1 MLAER
6 NEVAQSLDALISILS
21 NAELPISA
29 EDRENKMAQ
38 LEQGKKIVQNRKY
51 HVTTLGIFST
61 GKSTLINSMIG
72 GNYLPAADHPTT
84 ARITEIRP
92 SKDAFVVFQ
101 TEKTPTDKEL
111 DVAKKFLSCIGY
123 NVGKNGEIQVKTKI
137 VLGPANADVEEIKGL
152 VITGDSQHSMS
163 AKDIHKILAF
173 LGTETSKADV
183 ESEAFVNELKN
194 IFTDIVIGLPVNDW
208 MADIV
213 LTDAP
218 GTGSIVESHD
228 AVINK
233 IIPESQLVLHIV
245 DAERVGDSTDK
256 SFAERIANFQH
267 RKIFYVLNKT
277 DRMSSEGCEEAQM
290 ELKKTFPSGT
300 TADCVPEIIQVSA
313 LCALLAIE
321 LKSGATTVEAVMD
334 NRKVSLG
341 YLYSRE
347 EFREASKDQQRKI
360 LCDELWTKSNFNEF
374 QDRVSTYLSKENK
387 QMAIVE
393 DAWGLIRGLALDV
406 NSALDVT
413 IKMLESNNKVSDLE
427 KEKAENQ
434 KKRGDLKKV
443 ADRALGKYK
452 LEIEGG
458 ISEADGTQY
467 EGARAG
473 IKASLQDSR
482 QTIKSELRDWLDAH
496 YNAIEANP
504 DKMKMHIQRAIETAV
519 THARKVANEQAVTAV
534 AHLKEQIVDVLREAR
549 DLSFE
554 GVGKSDRPENPDWDT
569 SIALL
574 GLAIT
579 GGGAAAGAATGA
591 GIGAAIGSIVPG
603 AGTALGAGIGAGV
616 GALAGL
622 ISSGVYMG
630 KNGKQLRIDKITNQ
644 VDDCLGR
651 LFFDGGRIVDN
662 KNAPE
667 VVPYI
672 KIIVDDLHQQ
682 CNRFRDELQK
692 KIDQRFK
699 ELDKRD
705 DAIINEISAS
715 KEEKERKMKV
725 YNGLA
730 KQCST
735 LIKMAR

>member
-6 NEVAQSLDALISILS
+6 NEVAQSLDTLISILS
-21 NAELPISA
+21 NEGLPISA
-29 EDRENKMAQ
+29 EDRENKTTQ
-38 LEQGKKIVQNRKY
+38 LALSKTIVQNRKY

-61 GKSTLINSMIG
+61 GKSTLINAMIG

-92 SKDAFVVFQ
+92 SNEAFIVFQ
-101 TEKTPTDKEL
+101 TDKTPTDKEL
-111 DVAKKFLSCIGY
+111 DIVEKFLSCIGY
-123 NVGKNGEIQVKTKI
+123 KVGKDGEIQVQTKM
-137 VLGPANADVEEIKGL
+137 VLGPANADAEEIKGL
-152 VITGDSQHSMS
+152 VITGVSPYFLV
-163 AKDIHKILAF
+163 AKDIRKILAF
-173 LGTETSKADV
+173 LGTEIIKVDV
-183 ESEAFVNELKN
+183 DAEKFVNELKN
-194 IFTDIVIGLPVNDW
+194 VFTDIVIGLPVDAW

-218 GTGSIVESHD
+218 GTGSIVEAHD

-256 SFAERIANFQH
+256 FFSERIANFQH

-290 ELKKTFPSGT
+290 ELKRTFPSGT
-300 TADCVPEIIQVSA
+300 TADCLPEIIQVSA

-334 NRKVSLG
+334 NRKLSLG

-347 EFREASKDQQRKI
+347 EFRDASGDQQRKI
-360 LCDELWTKSNFNEF
+360 LCEELWAKSNFTEF
-374 QDRVSTYLSKENK
+374 RDRVSTYLSKENK

-393 DAWGLIRGLALDV
+393 DAWNLIRGLALDV
-406 NSALDVT
+406 KGALDGA
-413 IKMLESNNKVSDLE
+413 IRMLESNNKVSDLE
-427 KEKAENQ
+427 KERVDNQ
-434 KKRGDLKKV
+434 NKRGDLKKV

-458 ISEADGTQY
+458 ISEADGKQY
-467 EGARAG
+467 EGARARVE
-473 IKASLQDSR
+473 ASLSKSRDS
-482 QTIKSELRDWLDAH
+482 IKSNLCDWLYAN
-496 YNAIEANP
+496 YNAIEKNP
-504 DKMKMHIQRAIETAV
+504 TKMQMYIQRAMEDAV
-519 THARKVANEQAVTAV
+519 AKARNVATQHAVTAV
-534 AHLKEQIVDVLREAR
+534 SNLKEQIVDVLREAR

-554 GVGKSDRPENPDWDT
+554 GAGKFGRPENPELDT

-579 GGGAAAGAATGA
+579 SGGVAAGAATGA
-591 GIGAAIGSIVPG
+591 GLGAAIGSFVPG

-616 GALAGL
+616 GAVAGL
-622 ISSGVYMG
+622 ISGGAYMSKKG
-630 KNGKQLRIDKITNQ
+630 KPMRIDKITAQ
-644 VDDCLGR
+644 VDACLGK
-651 LFFDGGRIVDN
+651 LFFDGGKIEN
-662 KNAPE
+662 GKTAKE

-672 KIIVDDLHQQ
+672 KVIVDDLHQQ
-682 CNRFRDELQK
+682 CNRFRDDLQT

-699 ELDKRD
+699 ELDKRE
-705 DAIINEISAS
+705 DAIIREISTS
-715 KEEKERKMKV
+715 KEEKERKMGV
-725 YNGLA
+725 YTELSE
-730 KQCST
+730 QCSD
-735 LIKMAR
+735 LIKKAR

>member
-21 NAELPISA
+21 NAELPITA
-29 EDRENKMAQ
+29 EDRENKIAQ
-38 LEQGKKIVQNRKY
+38 LVQGKTIVQNRKY

-92 SKDAFVVFQ
+92 SNEAFIVFQ
-101 TEKTPTDKEL
+101 ADKTPTDKEL
-111 DVAKKFLSCIGY
+111 DIVKKFLSCIGY
-123 NVGKNGEIQVKTKI
+123 KVGKDGELQVQTKM
-137 VLGPANADVEEIKGL
+137 VLGLTNADVEEIKGL
-152 VITGDSQHSMS
+152 VITGVSPHSLV
-163 AKDIHKILAF
+163 AKDIRKILAF
-173 LGTETSKADV
+173 LGTEIIKVDV
-183 ESEAFVNELKN
+183 DAEKFVNELKN
-194 IFTDIVIGLPVNDW
+194 VFTDIVIGLPVDDW

-218 GTGSIVESHD
+218 GTGSIVDAHD
-228 AVINK
+228 TVINK

-256 SFAERIANFQH
+256 FFAERIANFQH
-267 RKIFYVLNKT
+267 RKIFYVLNKI

-300 TADCVPEIIQVSA
+300 TADCLPEIIQVSA

-347 EFREASKDQQRKI
+347 EFRDASGDQQRII
-360 LCDELWTKSNFNEF
+360 LCEELWAKSNFTEF
-374 QDRVSTYLSKENK
+374 RDRVSTYLSKENK

-393 DAWGLIRGLALDV
+393 DAWNLIRGLALDV
-406 NSALDVT
+406 KGALDDA
-413 IKMLESNNKVSDLE
+413 IRMLESNNKVSDLE

-458 ISEADGTQY
+458 ISEADGKQY
-467 EGARAG
+467 EGARARVE
-473 IKASLQDSR
+473 ASLRDS
-482 QTIKSELRDWLDAH
+482 QKNIKSELCEWLDAH
-496 YNAIEANP
+496 YNVIEENP
-504 DKMKMHIQRAIETAV
+504 AKMQMHIQRVIENAV
-519 THARKVANEQAVTAV
+519 TKARNVATDHAVTAV
-534 AHLKEQIVDVLREAR
+534 AHLKEEIVDVLREAR
-549 DLSFE
+549 DLTFD
-554 GVGKSDRPENPDWDT
+554 GIGKSDRPENPDLDT

-579 GGGAAAGAATGA
+579 GGGTAAGAATGA
-591 GIGAAIGSIVPG
+591 GIGAAICSFVPG
-603 AGTALGAGIGAGV
+603 VGTALGAGIGAGV

-622 ISSGVYMG
+622 ISSGVYVSKKG
-630 KNGKQLRIDKITNQ
+630 KRMRIDKITDQ
-644 VDDCLGR
+644 VDACLGR
-651 LFFDGGRIVDN
+651 LFFDGGKIMDN
-662 KNAPE
+662 KTAPE

-672 KIIVDDLHQQ
+672 KIIVDDLHRQ
-682 CNRFRDELQK
+682 CNRFRDDLQK

-699 ELDKRD
+699 ELDERA
-705 DAIINEISAS
+705 DAIIRDISS
-715 KEEKERKMKV
+715 TKEEKERKMGV
-725 YNGLA
+725 YTELA

-735 LIKMAR
+735 LIKKAR